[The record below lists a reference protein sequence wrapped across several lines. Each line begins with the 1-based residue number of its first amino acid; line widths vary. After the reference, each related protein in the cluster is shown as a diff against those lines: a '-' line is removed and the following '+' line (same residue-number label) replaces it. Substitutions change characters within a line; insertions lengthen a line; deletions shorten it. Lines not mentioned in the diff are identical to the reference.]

1 MVPFVA
7 AGLALLLF
15 AVFHPGKREA
25 QEQQERSAHPTGEAT
40 ADAVVDLE
48 QRRRL
53 RA

>member
-15 AVFHPGKREA
+15 AVFHPGVRGAREK
-25 QEQQERSAHPTGEAT
+25 EERKEHPTGT
-40 ADAVVDLE
+40 TSSDAVVDLE
-48 QRRRL
+48 QRRRQ

>member
-15 AVFHPGKREA
+15 AVFHPGVREA
-25 QEQQERSAHPTGEAT
+25 REKQERSRHPTGDT
-40 ADAVVDLE
+40 AGTAVVDLDTV
-48 QRRRL
+48 RRK